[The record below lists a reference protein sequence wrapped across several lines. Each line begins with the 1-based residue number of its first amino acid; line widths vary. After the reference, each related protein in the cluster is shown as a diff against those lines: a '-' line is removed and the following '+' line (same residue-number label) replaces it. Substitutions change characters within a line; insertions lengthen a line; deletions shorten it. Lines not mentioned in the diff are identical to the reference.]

1 MSLKLIDMT
10 FTSLNKKKLLKPQES
25 YPMSSQQQVR
35 TYGHQQPFAL
45 PDSHLMALQTIM
57 DDNVN
62 RVPQRISQYGPRP
75 QKLYCSF
82 CPTSG
87 LRTQLQT
94 KIGAN
99 ACSNTGEFG
108 PTILQYKVR
117 IYIQSH
123 CTQASMI
130 DSVPYLQIVSS
141 WPSNQYLLHFLLY
154 GLFLPVERGHFETA
168 QSAVSLGVE
177 DSKGP
182 PHSSRV
188 LDISVF
194 RKNTRA

>member
-1 MSLKLIDMT
+1 MSTGCHSGSPSMVPDHKN
-10 FTSLNKKKLLKPQES
+10 FTAVFVLLP
-25 YPMSSQQQVR
+25 
-35 TYGHQQPFAL
+35 
-45 PDSHLMALQTIM
+45 
-57 DDNVN
+57 
-62 RVPQRISQYGPRP
+62 
-75 QKLYCSF
+75 
-82 CPTSG
+82 SG

-182 PHSSRV
+182 PHSSGA